1 VVVDEA
7 IHSSRELSDTRIANE
22 TGRPVFCPYG
32 TGSTNPSSGG
42 FIYGGY
48 LRTHNIIGTRN
59 AALKAQQRRRR
70 TGAESA
76 PGTPRQAA
84 AAAAGGAARA
94 PSSTVAAG
102 AAAAL
107 RSPGRQAIRSAPTPA
122 AAAAAAAQ
130 KGALA
135 AQQQAQDKKA
145 AAVAAVE
152 KAKKSV
158 AAATATGAK
167 AKQAAAKA
175 KQTAATAAAIAAA
188 AVDTSRLPK
197 DTRPPEAPPATVEP
211 PLDPAEAAELDAFI
225 NPPYVVRPLPK
236 DFAIIAQVVP
246 AGMPTPRSDHVP
258 DCLNF
263 SLTGSSTSSG
273 SSGSTGVLG
282 RRTSRVAWAPTQV
295 LTQEFARGG

>member
-7 IHSSRELSDTRIANE
+7 IHSSRELPDTSVANQ

-48 LRTHNIIGTRN
+48 LRTHNIIGARN

-70 TGAESA
+70 TGAEAA
-76 PGTPRQAA
+76 PSTPQQATAA
-84 AAAAGGAARA
+84 AVTPTAKAG
-94 PSSTVAAG
+94 T
-102 AAAAL
+102 AAAL
-107 RSPGRQAIRSAPTPA
+107 RAGKQAIKSAPTPA

-145 AAVAAVE
+145 AALAAVE

-158 AAATATGAK
+158 AAAAAAAAAATGAK

-175 KQTAATAAAIAAA
+175 KQTAAAAAATTTAA
-188 AVDTSRLPK
+188 AVDTAGLPK

-211 PLDPAEAAELDAFI
+211 PLDPAEAAELDALI
-225 NPPYVVRPLPK
+225 NPPYGVRPVAK
-236 DFAIIAQVVP
+236 DFAIIAQVVA
-246 AGMPTPRSDHVP
+246 AGKPTPRSDHVP

-263 SLTGSSTSSG
+263 SLTGSSTSS
-273 SSGSTGVLG
+273 SGSAGVLG

-295 LTQEFARGG
+295 LTQDFARGG